1 MRLRSLGL
9 ATLGAVLVSAC
20 GFHLQGA
27 VQVSPRLAALEFVAP
42 DRYSDLQL
50 ALRDSLAL
58 AGARLVPAEGAPTA
72 TLRLLRDR
80 NCTTMK
86 TFARERNNPGLKFFR
101 IKRRKSR

>member
-72 TLRLLRDR
+72 TLRLLRDESGRRILSVSAR
-80 NCTTMK
+80 NTP
-86 TFARERNNPGLKFFR
+86 REIEG
-101 IKRRKSR
+101 